1 MSETVAEAVAG
12 VLSPLV
18 GKPVAQIC
26 ISSAAIK
33 IGKPSEALG
42 TGDLEVVLTEVKN
55 SMGAFTSAAVL
66 DEAITDIRKRVAT

>member
-1 MSETVAEAVAG
+1 MSETVSEAVAG
-12 VLSPLV
+12 VLGPLV

-33 IGKPSEALG
+33 IGKASDELG
-42 TGDLEVVLTEVKN
+42 SSDLEAVLAEIKN
-55 SMGAFTSAAVL
+55 SMGPFTSSVVL

>member
-1 MSETVAEAVAG
+1 MSETVSEAVAG
-12 VLSPLV
+12 VLGPLV

-42 TGDLEVVLTEVKN
+42 SSDLEAVLAEVKN
-55 SMGAFTSAAVL
+55 SMSAFTSAAVL
-66 DEAITDIRKRVAT
+66 DEAIARIRERVAT